1 VSGPVVSVLALLA
14 LTRIGPG
21 TGALDLA
28 PVLFALGAG
37 IGLTFPNLTL
47 AVQNAVTMEDL
58 GIGTSAA
65 NFFRSMGGAFG
76 AAVAGALLTAKLDG
90 ALTARLGAVRL
101 ADLGGAEGL
110 IRTPEVVR
118 DLPPELRTAAVES
131 VSDSVVGV
139 IWWAVPIMVAVLV
152 AATLIRE
159 GTLRTTSAIGGR

>member
-1 VSGPVVSVLALLA
+1 
-14 LTRIGPG
+14 
-21 TGALDLA
+21 
-28 PVLFALGAG
+28 
-37 IGLTFPNLTL
+37 
-47 AVQNAVTMEDL
+47 
-58 GIGTSAA
+58 
-65 NFFRSMGGAFG
+65 MGGAFG
-76 AAVAGALLTAKLDG
+76 AAVAGALLTAKLDD